1 MLVPVLSGDISI
13 ELVCDCLRDHGLVV
27 IETTKA
33 HAESIR
39 AEAINKL
46 DIHEGSED
54 GPRLIHLATKV
65 VDGGFSDFLVHTGVC
80 DFIPDE
86 IQRVVV
92 KAVLSWN
99 AAGSPNIYFASVH
112 S

>member
-13 ELVCDCLRDHGLVV
+13 ELVCDCLRDYGLVV
-27 IETTKA
+27 IETTKT

-46 DIHEGSED
+46 DIHDGSED

-65 VDGGFSDFLVHTGVC
+65 IDGGFSDFLVHTGVC

-92 KAVLSWN
+92 KAVSSWN
-99 AAGSPNIYFASVH
+99 AAGSPNIYCASVH